1 MLDISEIAKRDAK
14 TGIQRVVR
22 SLLRELLEYPPQDVE
37 VLPIYFDGIRYRAAN
52 NFVAA
57 LTGERPPDVTDEI
70 VDFCQD
76 DIYLALDLNTMT
88 KEVHDVHMRLMCRGV
103 QFYFIVYDIL
113 LLHRPDWWPAG
124 YSGTFESWL
133 RNISKVATGLVC
145 ISESV
150 AQDVRTWLAGSLP
163 SRVPDIRVASFHLG
177 ADIGSSL
184 PTEGMPDNATA
195 VLDSLGARASF
206 LMVGTVEPRKGHAQV
221 LAAFELLWHQGIS
234 ANLVIVGKQGWMVD
248 LLADKLRRHP
258 ELGEHLF
265 WLKGISDEY
274 LEKVYAVSGCL
285 IAASEGEGF
294 GLPLIEAVQH
304 KLPIIARDIPV
315 FREVAGE
322 HAFYFC
328 GLEPVDLANAISG
341 WLGLN
346 SKGLAPKSDEM
357 PWLTWRESARQL
369 IARIDSLTTIP
380 TTKDK
385 K

>member
-1 MLDISEIAKRDAK
+1 MGWFQKLLPPKIKRREGEDGKKNVPEGLWHKCPNCQAVLYHSDLEKNQSVCPKCSHHHRITARTRLDLLLDSEGRFEIGA
-14 TGIQRVVR
+14 
-22 SLLRELLEYPPQDVE
+22 E
-37 VLPIYFDGIRYRAAN
+37 VLPIDTLKFKDSRRY
-52 NFVAA
+52 
-57 LTGERPPDVTDEI
+57 
-70 VDFCQD
+70 
-76 DIYLALDLNTMT
+76 
-88 KEVHDVHMRLMCRGV
+88 
-103 QFYFIVYDIL
+103 
-113 LLHRPDWWPAG
+113 
-124 YSGTFESWL
+124 
-133 RNISKVATGLVC
+133 
-145 ISESV
+145 
-150 AQDVRTWLAGSLP
+150 
-163 SRVPDIRVASFHLG
+163 
-177 ADIGSSL
+177 AD
-184 PTEGMPDNATA
+184 
-195 VLDSLGARASF
+195 R
-206 LMVGTVEPRKGHAQV
+206 
-221 LAAFELLWHQGIS
+221 
-234 ANLVIVGKQGWMVD
+234 
-248 LLADKLRRHP
+248 
-258 ELGEHLF
+258 
-265 WLKGISDEY
+265 
-274 LEKVYAVSGCL
+274 L